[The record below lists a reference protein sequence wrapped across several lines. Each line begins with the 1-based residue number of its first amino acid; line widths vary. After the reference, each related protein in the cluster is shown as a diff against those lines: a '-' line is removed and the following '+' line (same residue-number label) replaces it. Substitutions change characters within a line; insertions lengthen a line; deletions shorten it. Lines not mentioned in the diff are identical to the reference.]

1 MNEEKA
7 IRAAALQIAVT
18 MRKLTDE
25 ELTTGDKDVFEE
37 VIQRC
42 LPLAMRIENY
52 ILTGV

>member
-1 MNEEKA
+1 MDEKKA

-18 MRKLTDE
+18 MRKLTEE
-25 ELTTGDKDVFEE
+25 ELTTDDKDVLEA